1 VCATKGVNK
10 MQEACWYQLVGD
22 AIRPH
27 ATEDIDADGE
37 KVWRIRKGTM
47 PSPKA
52 QQQEMPLPPA
62 PPAWLGTSAQNR
74 VAHARVISPSDTGDD
89 EPLRFAARGDRD
101 AALRRGNL
109 SHRLLQSL
117 PDIPPERRDAAARAF
132 FAKETDVTPESSE
145 TITRQVMTVLGDK
158 RFAPLFA
165 PGSRAEVSIAG
176 KVMRNGELQSVA
188 GYVDRLAVTEAEV
201 LIGDYKTN
209 RPPPRR
215 IADVPPSYIRQLAL
229 YRAVLQKIYPTKMV
243 RAALI
248 WTETPDLMELSQEVL
263 DDAIAHV
270 TSA

>member
-1 VCATKGVNK
+1 
-10 MQEACWYQLVGD
+10 
-22 AIRPH
+22 
-27 ATEDIDADGE
+27 
-37 KVWRIRKGTM
+37 
-47 PSPKA
+47 
-52 QQQEMPLPPA
+52 
-62 PPAWLGTSAQNR
+62 
-74 VAHARVISPSDTGDD
+74 VISPSDTGDD

-248 WTETPDLMELSQEVL
+248 WTETPDLMELSQDVL
-263 DDAIAHV
+263 DDAPTHV

>member
-1 VCATKGVNK
+1 MHALAATGAYD
-10 MQEACWYQLVGD
+10 E
-22 AIRPH
+22 RR
-27 ATEDIDADGE
+27 
-37 KVWRIRKGTM
+37 WRMRKGAM
-47 PSPKA
+47 PTPKA
-52 QQQEMPLPPA
+52 QQQEMALPPA
-62 PPAWLGTSAQNR
+62 PPAWLGTPAANR

-89 EPLRFAARGDRD
+89 EPLRFTARGDRD

-132 FAKETDVTPESSE
+132 FATEIDVSAESSE
-145 TITRQVMTVLGDK
+145 AITRQVMTVLGDK

-176 KVMRNGELQSVA
+176 EVMLNGELRAVA
-188 GYVDRLAVTEAEV
+188 GYVDRLALTEAEI

-209 RPPPRR
+209 RPPPTR

-229 YRAVLQKIYPTKMV
+229 YRVVLRKIYPTRIV

-248 WTETPDLMELSQEVL
+248 WTETPDLMELSQDVL
-263 DDAIAHV
+263 DDAFAHV